1 MCACNCVYEL
11 RGRMVHEVIMP
22 LRRSDKQCN
31 AATCCT
37 LSITIPLNINNQTL
51 QHLAVNVR
59 PGGGMCL
66 GIYVVCACVFA
77 RTCVCVV
84 PLPPAGLSGE
94 PQQDVRDIKGRTPN
108 MVCTILCLHSL
119 FLSLGVR

>member
-1 MCACNCVYEL
+1 
-11 RGRMVHEVIMP
+11 MVHEVIMP

-37 LSITIPLNINNQTL
+37 LPIMSPLNINNQPL

-66 GIYVVCACVFA
+66 GIYVVCACG
-77 RTCVCVV
+77 CVSIVCACVV
-84 PLPPAGLSGE
+84 TLPPAGSCGE
-94 PQQDVRDIKGRTPN
+94 PQQDVNDIKGRIPRTG
-108 MVCTILCLHSL
+108 CTILCLCSL
-119 FLSLGVR
+119 FLSFCV